1 MALMEFQAR
10 SEFLDD
16 GTCVVS
22 VAGEVDLYTAPD
34 LAQALELNGSAG
46 GRVVVDMSKCTFIDS
61 TGLGVLIEAHGRLGA
76 EALSIVADSLEV
88 LRAFELTRLDRQFVL
103 HRTLDSALNGSAAN
117 GWHDDEARSQAAFR
131 EVNERIEQVANGF
144 GADGHDW
151 LICECGN
158 PGCVQPI
165 HLTAAEY
172 ERVRQHASRFV
183 VALNHE
189 NPETESIVEEN
200 ERFVVV
206 ETYAGAT
213 SRVARETDPRS
224 QRRLRARQ
232 SEAEAS
238 GERSR

>member
-1 MALMEFQAR
+1 MAQMEFQAR

-46 GRVVVDMSKCTFIDS
+46 GRVVLDLSDCTFIDS
-61 TGLGVLIEAHGRLGA
+61 TGLGVLIDARRRLGA
-76 EALSIVADSLEV
+76 EVLSIVAASVEV
-88 LRAFELTRLDRQFVL
+88 IRAFELTRLDRHFVL
-103 HRTLDSALNGSAAN
+103 HSTLGSALNGSAAN
-117 GWHDDEARSQAAFR
+117 GWHDNEARSQAVFR
-131 EVNERIEQVANGF
+131 EVNERIEQIADGF
-144 GADGHDW
+144 DRDGHDW

-165 HLTAAEY
+165 HLTRAEY
-172 ERVRQHASRFV
+172 EHVRQHASRFV
-183 VALNHE
+183 VAHNHE

-206 ETYAGAT
+206 ETYAGTT
-213 SRVARETDPRS
+213 SRIARETDPRS

-232 SEAEAS
+232 SGPEESGVEA
-238 GERSR
+238 